1 KYTSEQLLE
10 DFKILKQGLETI
22 HPGLYRYTHKN
33 VMDSLFDQMENHLK
47 MSLTYQEFYQKI
59 CRLVAQVKCQH
70 TIAIPA
76 PNELHRIIKKGKFFP
91 LRVVWEFNTIKA
103 YSMFDFSSEASLPPG
118 TRIISING
126 QAMESIY
133 EELIP
138 YFSSDGEILTN
149 KHSRLQVGTDFQ
161 VWYYLLKGR
170 PQMFQ
175 VELEG
180 RDGEKF
186 TKLYQSVTFR
196 QWTKNYKKYN
206 AHEDPEIKEYANY
219 YKRKEKTN
227 RSKPIRNEFL
237 SDDIALLT
245 INNFDSHEFSSIV
258 SEAFEEIERKGARN
272 LIIDVRYNGGGS
284 DILGRNLFS
293 YLIQQ
298 PTAYFDSLY
307 SSANI
312 SDTTF
317 LFRYTDKNSEW
328 YKQVLP
334 MVEKMKDGRF
344 ATKPEVNE
352 GLKWQQPSEHRFQ
365 GNVYI
370 LMNGRSASTTA
381 EFTAAAHFNTLA
393 TFIGEESGGAYHG
406 GHGGD
411 FANLK
416 LPNTKI
422 DVQIPLT
429 KYVMNSSEMRFK
441 GRGTMPDYIVNET
454 IEDFIL
460 LKDPHVELALKLIKD
475 Q

>member
-1 KYTSEQLLE
+1 F
-10 DFKILKQGLETI
+10 DILKRGLETI
-22 HPGLYRYTHKN
+22 HPGLYRYTDKKE
-33 VMDSLFDQMENHLK
+33 MDSIFNHIGNHLK
-47 MSLTYQEFYQKI
+47 MELTYQEFYQKL
-59 CRLVAQVKCQH
+59 CRLIAQVKCQH

-91 LRVVWEFNTIKA
+91 LRVTWQFNTIKA
-103 YSMFDFSSEASLPPG
+103 YVMADFSSEASLPPG
-118 TRIISING
+118 TRLISING
-126 QAMESIY
+126 QRMESIY

-138 YFSSDGEILTN
+138 YFPSDGEILTN

-161 VWYYLLKGR
+161 VWYYLLKSR
-170 PQMFQ
+170 SQIFK
-175 VELEG
+175 VELE
-180 RDGEKF
+180 RQNGEKF
-186 TKLYQSVTFR
+186 TKHYQPVTFR

-206 AHEDPEIKEYANY
+206 AHEDSEIKEYANY

-227 RSKPIRNEFL
+227 RSKPIRYEFL

-245 INNFDSHEFSSIV
+245 VNNFDSHEFSSIV
-258 SEAFEEIERKGARN
+258 SEAFEKIEEKGAGN

-293 YLIQQ
+293 YLIDE
-298 PTAYFDSLY
+298 PTPYFDSLY

-317 LFRYTDKNSEW
+317 LFKYTDKNSEW
-328 YKQVLP
+328 YRQVLP
-334 MVEKMKDGRF
+334 LVEKMEDGRF
-344 ATKPEVNE
+344 STKPEVNE
-352 GLKWQQPSEHRFQ
+352 GLKLQQPSEHSFQ

-381 EFTAAAHFNTLA
+381 EFTAAVHFNTLA

-411 FANLK
+411 FANLR

-422 DVQIPLT
+422 EVQIPLT
-429 KYVMNSSEMRFK
+429 KYVMNSSETRFIR
-441 GRGTMPDYIVNET
+441 RGTLPDHIVNET
-454 IEDFIL
+454 IQDFIL
-460 LKDPHVELALKLIKD
+460 LKDPHLELALKLIEKG